1 MKPTISIK
9 SGTMCTE
16 EVVSE
21 SSIKKRVAITWEG
34 MQKSGVREGAFQTK
48 VKE

>member
-1 MKPTISIK
+1 MKLTIPIK

-34 MQKSGVREGAFQTK
+34 MQKSGVRERAFQTK